1 MTMSRMP
8 KTTRRTFLQSTGASA
23 LCLGFAGNAPAW
35 VPHTVLGQTPPS
47 DRIVIG
53 HIGLGWR
60 GFELVRQT
68 FRNPNLRI
76 AAVADLDLAFLM
88 KRLQFLDDQASIDRP
103 WIKGEGWDCLPASTP
118 AGGVDPYLD
127 YRYLLDRQDI
137 DAVVIAVPDHWHAK
151 TYIDALD
158 AGKDV
163 YGEKPLTLTINQGR
177 AVVRK
182 VQETGRVFQT
192 GLQQRSDPLFR
203 TACEYVRNGRLGT
216 LKRIRI
222 LIRGTNVIDP
232 VPDAPVPPGL
242 DWDRWL
248 GPAPKVPYNPLRSH
262 VTFRWFWDYSGGQI
276 TDLGA
281 HHADIAQWAL
291 GMDRS
296 GPRKIEGFARTRP
309 GAYETYTDYDIR
321 LTYENGVVL
330 TFESIPDFDM
340 IFEGEKGE
348 IFVNRGVIK
357 STPEDI
363 LKEPLT
369 SSDERLPV
377 SDNHMQNWV
386 DCIRSRA
393 LPLTDVETGHRTAT
407 VCHLANIFGMIQ
419 RPLEWDPVRE
429 VFVNDPEAN
438 QYLER
443 PQREPYAI

>member
-1 MTMSRMP
+1 MP

-103 WIKGEGWDCLPASTP
+103 WIKGEGWDCLPAPTP

-248 GPAPKVPYNPLRSH
+248 GPAPKVPTIPCAATSPSAGFGIIPAAKSPISARITRTSRNG
-262 VTFRWFWDYSGGQI
+262 RWAWTAPAPAKLKVLPAPGQ
-276 TDLGA
+276 
-281 HHADIAQWAL
+281 
-291 GMDRS
+291 
-296 GPRKIEGFARTRP
+296 ARTRP
-309 GAYETYTDYDIR
+309 TRIT
-321 LTYENGVVL
+321 
-330 TFESIPDFDM
+330 
-340 IFEGEKGE
+340 
-348 IFVNRGVIK
+348 
-357 STPEDI
+357 
-363 LKEPLT
+363 T
-369 SSDERLPV
+369 SGSP
-377 SDNHMQNWV
+377 
-386 DCIRSRA
+386 
-393 LPLTDVETGHRTAT
+393 TKTA
-407 VCHLANIFGMIQ
+407 
-419 RPLEWDPVRE
+419 
-429 VFVNDPEAN
+429 
-438 QYLER
+438 
-443 PQREPYAI
+443 